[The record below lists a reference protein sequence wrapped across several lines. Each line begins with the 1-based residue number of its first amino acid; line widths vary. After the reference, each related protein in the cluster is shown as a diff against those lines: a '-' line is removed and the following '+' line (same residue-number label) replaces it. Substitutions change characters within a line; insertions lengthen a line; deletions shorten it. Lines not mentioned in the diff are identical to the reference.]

1 MSYLWGPEAGKITIE
16 CFEPTSI
23 RKFARCLEQ
32 FAGHSSRFVELYI
45 YTYYI
50 YVKAVLQELEDPVF
64 TAPGNAEISA
74 LVQQAAEV
82 FEDCLCFLTGFHK
95 MTV

>member
-1 MSYLWGPEAGKITIE
+1 MFRTYKYSK
-16 CFEPTSI
+16 
-23 RKFARCLEQ
+23 KNARCLEQ

-45 YTYYI
+45 YI

>member
-1 MSYLWGPEAGKITIE
+1 MSVSNLQVFENLLVALNSLLATAADLWNYI
-16 CFEPTSI
+16 
-23 RKFARCLEQ
+23 
-32 FAGHSSRFVELYI
+32 YI

>member
-23 RKFARCLEQ
+23 RKKLLVALNSLLATAADLRN
-32 FAGHSSRFVELYI
+32 YI
-45 YTYYI
+45 YIYI

>member
-23 RKFARCLEQ
+23 RKKLLVALNSLL
-32 FAGHSSRFVELYI
+32 ATAADLWNYI
-45 YTYYI
+45 YI
-50 YVKAVLQELEDPVF
+50 CVKAVLQELEDPVF

>member
-1 MSYLWGPEAGKITIE
+1 MSYLWGPEAGKNTIE

-23 RKFARCLEQ
+23 GKFARCLEQ

-45 YTYYI
+45 YMC
-50 YVKAVLQELEDPVF
+50 VKAVLQELEEPVF
-64 TAPGNAEISA
+64 TAPGNAELSA